1 MKKNPKTLRI
11 SGIGLRKAKGEE
23 EEGEVPVD
31 EKTQPDYPT
40 NPN

>member
-23 EEGEVPVD
+23 EGEVPVD